1 MSSGLGRNITMTRK
15 IPFDAI
21 ENFRDFG
28 DYAVGD
34 RRLKRGLLY
43 RSANQSEA
51 TEADLEA
58 MRALG
63 LSVIVDLRRPNERER
78 SPSRRW
84 RDFAATVIE
93 NDLGHEEEDPWHTFI
108 KASDL
113 SPGAFTDYMVDYY
126 RDAPFVDRH
135 VDLYSRY
142 FHALSETDGAVLI
155 HCAAGKDRTGIL
167 AALTHH
173 LAGVH
178 EDDILADFLL
188 TNDPLRFE
196 RRAPQ
201 FAAVIE
207 EMTGRRPTQE
217 AVITALGVEAHY
229 LETAFAAIHEKHGTL
244 DAYLRDVLGVDAAR
258 REAIAHKILD

>member
-1 MSSGLGRNITMTRK
+1 MTRK
-15 IPFDAI
+15 IPFEAI

-28 DYAVGD
+28 DYAAGG
-34 RRLKRGLLY
+34 RRLKRGRLY
-43 RSANQSEA
+43 RAAHQSEA
-51 TEADLEA
+51 SEADLEA

-84 RDFAATVIE
+84 EGFDGLVIQ
-93 NDLGHEEEDPWHTFI
+93 NDMGQAEEDPWHVFI
-108 KASDL
+108 KNSDL
-113 SPGAFTDYMVDYY
+113 TAQAFTDYMVDYY
-126 RDAPFVDRH
+126 RDAPYVDRH

-188 TNDPLRFE
+188 TNDPHRFE

-201 FAAVIE
+201 FAQVVE
-207 EMTGRRPTQE
+207 EMTGRRPTHE
-217 AVITALGVEAHY
+217 AIMTALGVEAQY
-229 LETAFAAIHEKHGTL
+229 LQTAFAAIHAQHGTL
-244 DAYLRDVLGVDAAR
+244 DAYLEDVLGVDAAR
-258 REAIAHKILD
+258 REAIAHRILD

>member
-1 MSSGLGRNITMTRK
+1 MTRHL
-15 IPFDAI
+15 PFDTI

-34 RRLKRGLLY
+34 RRLKRGRLF
-43 RSANQSEA
+43 RAAHQSEA

-63 LSVIVDLRRPNERER
+63 LEVIVDLRRPNERER

-84 RDFAATVIE
+84 QGFDGLVIE
-93 NDLGHEEEDPWHTFI
+93 NDLGNAEEDPWHVFI
-108 KASDL
+108 RNSDL
-113 SPGAFTDYMVDYY
+113 SAKAFTDYMVAYY

-173 LAGVH
+173 LAGVS
-178 EDDILADFLL
+178 EADLAADFLL
-188 TNDPLRFE
+188 TNDAERFE

-201 FAAVIE
+201 FADVVQ
-207 EMTGRRPTQE
+207 EMTGRRPTQD

-229 LETAFAAIHEKHGTL
+229 LETAFSAIHDKHGSL
-244 DAYLRDVLGVDAAR
+244 DAYLEDVLGVDAAR
-258 REAIAHKILD
+258 REAIVHKILD

>member
-1 MSSGLGRNITMTRK
+1 MTRK
-15 IPFDAI
+15 ISFDAI

-28 DYAVGD
+28 DYAAGE
-34 RRLKRGLLY
+34 RRLKRGRLY
-43 RSANQSEA
+43 RAAHQSEA
-51 TEADLEA
+51 TEADLAA
-58 MRALG
+58 MQALG

-84 RDFAATVIE
+84 EGFDGLVIE
-93 NDLGHEEEDPWHTFI
+93 NDLGHEEEDPWHLFI
-108 KASDL
+108 KNSDL
-113 SPGAFTDYMVDYY
+113 TARAFTDYMVGYY
-126 RDAPFVDRH
+126 REAPYVDRH

-173 LAGVH
+173 LAGVS
-178 EDDILADFLL
+178 EADIVADFLL

-201 FAAVIE
+201 FVAHIE
-207 EMTGRRPTQE
+207 EMTGRRPTQD
-217 AVITALGVEAHY
+217 AAIAALGVEAHY
-229 LETAFAAIHEKHGTL
+229 LETAFGAIHEKHGTL
-244 DAYLRDVLGVDAAR
+244 DGYLEEVLGVDAAR
-258 REAIAHKILD
+258 REAIAHRILD

>member
-1 MSSGLGRNITMTRK
+1 MTRR
-15 IPFDAI
+15 IAFEAI

-28 DYAVGD
+28 DYAAGS

-43 RSANQSEA
+43 RSANQAEA
-51 TEADLEA
+51 TQADLEA
-58 MRALG
+58 MKALG

-84 RDFAATVIE
+84 EGFAATVIE
-93 NDLGHEEEDPWHTFI
+93 NDMGQEEEDPWHTFI
-108 KASDL
+108 KGSDL
-113 SPGAFTDYMVDYY
+113 SSEAFIGYMVDYY

-142 FHALSETDGAVLI
+142 FHALSETEGPVLI

-173 LAGVH
+173 LAGVS
-178 EDDILADFLL
+178 EADIIADFLL
-188 TNDPLRFE
+188 TNDLHRFE

-201 FAAVIE
+201 FAAHIE
-207 EMTGRRPTQE
+207 EMTGRLPSRE
-217 AVITALGVEAHY
+217 AMITAMGVEAHY
-229 LETAFAAIHEKHGTL
+229 LETAFAAIHDRHRTL
-244 DAYLRDVLGVDAAR
+244 DAYLEEVLGVDAAR
-258 REAIAHKILD
+258 REAITHRILD

>member
-1 MSSGLGRNITMTRK
+1 MTRR
-15 IPFDAI
+15 IAFEAI

-28 DYAVGD
+28 DYAAGA

-43 RSANQSEA
+43 RSANQAEA
-51 TEADLEA
+51 TQADLEA

-84 RDFAATVIE
+84 EGFAATVIE
-93 NDLGHEEEDPWHTFI
+93 NDIGQEDEDPWHTFI
-108 KASDL
+108 KGSDL
-113 SPGAFTDYMVDYY
+113 SPEAFIGYMVDYY
-126 RDAPFVDRH
+126 REAPFVDRH

-142 FHALSETDGAVLI
+142 FHALSETSGPVLI

-173 LAGVH
+173 LAGVG

-188 TNDPLRFE
+188 TNDIHRFE

-201 FAAVIE
+201 FAAHIE
-207 EMTGRRPTQE
+207 EMTGRRPSPE
-217 AVITALGVEAHY
+217 AMITAMGVEARY
-229 LETAFAAIHEKHGTL
+229 LETAFSAIHDRHVTL
-244 DAYLRDVLGVDAAR
+244 DAYLEEVLGVDADR
-258 REAIAHKILD
+258 REAIAHRILD

>member
-1 MSSGLGRNITMTRK
+1 MTRK
-15 IPFDAI
+15 LAFDAI

-28 DYAVGD
+28 DYPVGD
-34 RRLKRGLLY
+34 RRLKRGVLY
-43 RSANQSEA
+43 RAAHQSEA

-84 RDFAATVIE
+84 EGFDGLVIQ
-93 NDLGHEEEDPWHTFI
+93 NDMGHAEEDPWHVFI
-108 KASDL
+108 RDSDL
-113 SPGAFTDYMVDYY
+113 SPQAFTDYMVGYY
-126 RDAPFVDRH
+126 REVPFVDRH

-142 FHALSETDGAVLI
+142 FQALSEIDGAVLI

-188 TNDPLRFE
+188 TNDAERFE

-201 FAAVIE
+201 FAAVVE

-217 AVITALGVEAHY
+217 AAIAALGVEAHY
-229 LETAFAAIHEKHGTL
+229 LETAFAEIHRQHGTL
-244 DAYLRDVLGVDAAR
+244 DAYLEDVLGVDAAR
-258 REAIAHKILD
+258 RAAIAHRILD

>member
-1 MSSGLGRNITMTRK
+1 MTRK
-15 IPFDAI
+15 IAFDAI

-28 DYAVGD
+28 DYPVGD
-34 RRLKRGLLY
+34 RRLKRGVLY
-43 RSANQSEA
+43 RAAHQSEA

-84 RDFAATVIE
+84 PGFDGLVIE
-93 NDLGHEEEDPWHTFI
+93 NDMGHEEEDPWHVFI
-108 KASDL
+108 RSSDL
-113 SPGAFTDYMVDYY
+113 SARAFTDYMVGYY
-126 RDAPFVDRH
+126 REAPFVDRH

-188 TNDPLRFE
+188 TNDPHRFE

-201 FAAVIE
+201 FAAMLE

-217 AVITALGVEAHY
+217 AIMTALGVEAHY
-229 LETAFAAIHEKHGTL
+229 LETAFAAIHDQHGSL
-244 DAYLRDVLGVDAAR
+244 DAYLEQVLGVDAAR
-258 REAIAHKILD
+258 REAIAHRILD

>member
-1 MSSGLGRNITMTRK
+1 MTRK
-15 IPFDAI
+15 ISFDAI

-28 DYAVGD
+28 DYAAGP

-43 RSANQSEA
+43 RAANQSEA

-58 MRALG
+58 MKALG
-63 LSVIVDLRRPNERER
+63 LAVIVDLRRPNERER

-84 RDFAATVIE
+84 EGFDGLVIE
-93 NDLGHEEEDPWHTFI
+93 NDLGHEEEDPWHLFI
-108 KASDL
+108 KNSDL
-113 SPGAFTDYMVDYY
+113 TAKAFTDYMVAYY
-126 RDAPFVDRH
+126 REAPYVDRH

-173 LAGVH
+173 LAGVS
-178 EDDILADFLL
+178 EADIVADFLL

-207 EMTGRRPTQE
+207 EMTGRRPTQD

-229 LETAFAAIHEKHGTL
+229 LETAFGAIHEKHGTL
-244 DAYLRDVLGVDAAR
+244 YGYLEEVLGVDAAR
-258 REAIAHKILD
+258 REAIAHRILD

>member
-1 MSSGLGRNITMTRK
+1 MTRK

-34 RRLKRGLLY
+34 RRLKRGVLF
-43 RSANQSEA
+43 RAAHQSEA

-84 RDFAATVIE
+84 AGFDGLVIE
-93 NDLGHEEEDPWHTFI
+93 NDLGHEEEDPWHLFI
-108 KASDL
+108 KSSDL
-113 SPGAFTDYMVDYY
+113 SSKAFTDYMVGYY
-126 RDAPFVDRH
+126 RDAPYVDRH

-142 FHALSETDGAVLI
+142 FQALAQTDGAVLI

-188 TNDPLRFE
+188 TNDQTRFE

-201 FAAVIE
+201 FAAVVE

-229 LETAFAAIHEKHGTL
+229 LETAFAAIHARHGTL
-244 DAYLRDVLGVDAAR
+244 DAYLQDVLGVDAAR
-258 REAIAHKILD
+258 RDAIVRRILD

>member
-1 MSSGLGRNITMTRK
+1 MTRK
-15 IPFDAI
+15 IPFEAI

-28 DYAVGD
+28 DYAAGD

-43 RSANQSEA
+43 RAANQSEA

-63 LSVIVDLRRPNERER
+63 LTVIVDLRRPNERER

-84 RDFAATVIE
+84 QDFAATVIE
-93 NDLGHEEEDPWHTFI
+93 NDLGHEDEDPWHTFI
-108 KASDL
+108 KGSDL
-113 SPGAFTDYMVDYY
+113 SSEAFTQYMIDYY
-126 RDAPFVDRH
+126 REAPFVDRH

-142 FHALSETDGAVLI
+142 FAALAETDGPVLI

-173 LAGVH
+173 LAGVSE
-178 EDDILADFLL
+178 EDIVADFLL

-201 FAAVIE
+201 FASHIE
-207 EMTGRRPTQE
+207 EMTGRRPTIE
-217 AVITALGVEAHY
+217 AMHTAMGVEAVY
-229 LETAFAAIHEKHGTL
+229 LETAFAAIHEKHGAL
-244 DAYLRDVLGVDAAR
+244 DAYLEDVLGVDADR
-258 REAIAHKILD
+258 RAAIHDRLLD

>member
-1 MSSGLGRNITMTRK
+1 MTRK

-28 DYAVGD
+28 DYVAGE
-34 RRLKRGLLY
+34 RRLKRGRLF
-43 RSANQSEA
+43 RAAHQAEA
-51 TEADLEA
+51 TEADLQA
-58 MRALG
+58 LQTLG
-63 LSVIVDLRRPNERER
+63 LEVIVDLRRPNERER

-84 RDFAATVIE
+84 QGFEGLVIE
-93 NDLGHEEEDPWHTFI
+93 NDLGNAEEDPWHVFI
-108 KASDL
+108 RNSDL
-113 SPGAFTDYMVDYY
+113 SAKAFTDYMVSYY
-126 RDAPFVDRH
+126 SDAPFVDRH

-142 FHALSETDGAVLI
+142 FQALSETDGAVLI

-173 LAGVH
+173 LAGVSE
-178 EDDILADFLL
+178 EDLVADFLL
-188 TNDPLRFE
+188 TNDAERFE

-201 FAAVIE
+201 FAAMLE
-207 EMTGRRPTQE
+207 EMTGRRPTRD

-229 LETAFAAIHEKHGTL
+229 LETAFSAIHARHGSL
-244 DAYLRDVLGVDAAR
+244 DAYLEDVLGVDAAR

>member
-1 MSSGLGRNITMTRK
+1 MTRK
-15 IPFDAI
+15 IAFDAI

-28 DYAVGD
+28 DYPVGG
-34 RRLKRGLLY
+34 RRLKRGVLY
-43 RSANQSEA
+43 RAAHQSEA

-84 RDFAATVIE
+84 EGFDGLVIQ
-93 NDLGHEEEDPWHTFI
+93 NDMGHAEEDPWHVFI
-108 KASDL
+108 RNSDL
-113 SPGAFTDYMVDYY
+113 SPKAFTDYMVGYY
-126 RDAPFVDRH
+126 REAPFVDRH

-142 FHALSETDGAVLI
+142 FHALSEIDGAVLI

-178 EDDILADFLL
+178 EDDILHDFLL
-188 TNDPLRFE
+188 TNDAERFE

-201 FAAVIE
+201 FAAVVE

-217 AVITALGVEAHY
+217 AAITALGVEAHY
-229 LETAFAAIHEKHGTL
+229 LETAFAAIHEQHGTL
-244 DAYLRDVLGVDAAR
+244 DAYLEDVLGVDAAR
-258 REAIAHKILD
+258 RAAIAHRILD

>member
-1 MSSGLGRNITMTRK
+1 MTRR
-15 IPFDAI
+15 IAFEAI

-28 DYAVGD
+28 DYAAGS

-43 RSANQSEA
+43 RSANQAEA
-51 TEADLEA
+51 TQADLDA
-58 MRALG
+58 MKALG

-84 RDFAATVIE
+84 EGFAATVIE
-93 NDLGHEEEDPWHTFI
+93 NDMGQEEEDPWHTFI
-108 KASDL
+108 KGSDL
-113 SPGAFTDYMVDYY
+113 SSEAFIGYMVDYY

-142 FHALSETDGAVLI
+142 FHALSETEGPVLI

-173 LAGVH
+173 LAGVSE
-178 EDDILADFLL
+178 EDIIADFLL
-188 TNDPLRFE
+188 TNDIHRFE

-201 FAAVIE
+201 FAAMIH
-207 EMTGRRPTQE
+207 EMTGKLPSRE
-217 AVITALGVEAHY
+217 AMITAMGVEAHY
-229 LETAFAAIHEKHGTL
+229 LETAFAAIHDRHRTL
-244 DAYLRDVLGVDAAR
+244 DAYLEDVLGVDAAR
-258 REAIAHKILD
+258 REAIAHRILD